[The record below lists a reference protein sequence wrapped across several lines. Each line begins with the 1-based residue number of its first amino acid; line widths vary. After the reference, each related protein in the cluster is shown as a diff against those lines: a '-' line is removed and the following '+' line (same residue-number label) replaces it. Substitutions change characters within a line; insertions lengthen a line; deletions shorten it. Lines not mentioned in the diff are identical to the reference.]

1 MLELKSMKQPHK
13 PLLPR
18 MEFLE
23 SLPKKR
29 MSAGAIF
36 RNAANE
42 VLFVKPNYRDTWLV
56 PGGVIDA
63 DESPKQACEREV
75 LEEIGLV
82 IEVGNLLVTVYSHP
96 SEEDTESQ
104 SFMFDG
110 GILTQPQLDSI
121 VYQDAEIEE
130 HKFMKLADAKPL
142 LTEGFALTIENAIK
156 AFQENRCIYFE
167 KKVR

>member
-1 MLELKSMKQPHK
+1 
-13 PLLPR
+13 

-36 RNAANE
+36 RNAANK

-63 DESPKQACEREV
+63 NESPKQACEREV
-75 LEEIGLV
+75 LEEIGLDV
-82 IEVGNLLVTVYSHP
+82 EVGNLLVTVYTHA
-96 SEEDTESQ
+96 SEENTESQ

-110 GILTQPQLDSI
+110 GILTQLQLDTI
-121 VYQDAEIEE
+121 VYKDGEIEE
-130 HKFMKLADAKPL
+130 HKFMNLEDARPY
-142 LTEGFALTIENAIK
+142 LTKGFALTIENALK
-156 AFQENRCIYFE
+156 AFEEKRCIYFE
-167 KKVR
+167 KEVR